1 MAAASVR
8 DVAVHAG
15 VSVGTVSNVLNHPEK
30 VLPATVAKVHESIN
44 VLGFIR
50 NDAARQLRAG
60 RSSTIGLV
68 VFQAGNPFFNEVAR
82 GAEDAARAAGYSVML
97 GNSRQDPELETTYLD
112 LFERQRVHGVLI
124 SPVGDV
130 RERLHRFRRQGIKAV
145 LVDRNG
151 ADLGVSSASVD
162 DVAGGRLA
170 VGHLLEQGKRRIA
183 FLGGRFELRQ
193 VAERFAGARQALA
206 AYPDAT
212 LEMIDVPELDVLAGR
227 SAGERI
233 AAREPAARPDGIF
246 TVNDLLALGVIQALS
261 MNDSLRMP
269 EDIALIG
276 YDDIDFASTAVV
288 PLSSIR
294 QPSRQIGERAVELLL
309 THAENPD
316 SEPQQVVFQ
325 PELKARA
332 STLTR

>member
-1 MAAASVR
+1 
-8 DVAVHAG
+8 
-15 VSVGTVSNVLNHPEK
+15 
-30 VLPATVAKVHESIN
+30 
-44 VLGFIR
+44 
-50 NDAARQLRAG
+50 
-60 RSSTIGLV
+60 
-68 VFQAGNPFFNEVAR
+68 
-82 GAEDAARAAGYSVML
+82 
-97 GNSRQDPELETTYLD
+97 
-112 LFERQRVHGVLI
+112 
-124 SPVGDV
+124 
-130 RERLHRFRRQGIKAV
+130 
-145 LVDRNG
+145 
-151 ADLGVSSASVD
+151 
-162 DVAGGRLA
+162 
-170 VGHLLEQGKRRIA
+170 
-183 FLGGRFELRQ
+183 
-193 VAERFAGARQALA
+193 
-206 AYPDAT
+206 
-212 LEMIDVPELDVLAGR
+212 VLAGR